1 MEDGLLQDG
10 LMPLIEEMQ
19 SLQNFCDKV
28 ILTTDTLEDSVKNL
42 KIANLEKVEKEFLNK
57 Y

>member
-1 MEDGLLQDG
+1 
-10 LMPLIEEMQ
+10 MPLIEEMQ